1 MAKQIK
7 ARFIEGKLEPL
18 EPLDLQE
25 GQEVLVSVE
34 EAHARKKRPRKRDKS
49 FGADSLLKLAGIAES
64 GGTTDVS
71 QNIHEY
77 IADAYEHKG
86 R

>member
-1 MAKQIK
+1 MKKIK
-7 ARFIEGKLEPL
+7 ARFIDGKLEPL
-18 EPLDLQE
+18 EHLDLQE

-34 EAHARKKRPRKRDKS
+34 EGPTPKKRGGKQAKV
-49 FGADSLLKLAGIAES
+49 FTAQDSMWNLMGMGQTEEA
-64 GGTTDVS
+64 TDVS
-71 QNIHEY
+71 QNIHKY